1 MISRFLSSDSDDSTQ
16 DTLFNVAIAT
26 IFAREVLEGAIIIGQ
41 YRTVIQKSLQWDDE
55 FKAKALKTVT
65 YSALFATAVA
75 VLVVVAVGIP
85 LGILSQ
91 DLDEHT
97 VAIIEGLS
105 KVVAAIC
112 ILQLSLKMPYWLGL
126 YEKVSLLPKE
136 SIRTW
141 CSGSYVERTEEK
153 DVGLTLREIRFNV
166 AWNVWR
172 EVAECGVFLIPFF
185 LGTGAKAI
193 PLSALVGIAVSLVL
207 GLGIYFANTRMNSK
221 FWLAFVMSG
230 LTLMLSVGLF
240 VGGCHEFEEV
250 WGETREVWSIENP
263 NMSSSQL
270 PMVLLKPFG
279 YSSSRTV
286 LQICTFWCWLALG
299 LLCHGIKDQ
308 KTKGIR
314 SRRAQKEAADKD
326 NIFDP
331 EKDAQVDDPN
341 CLKTTAHTGT
351 EVPSANSD
359 ASSDNE
365 AVADGKYH
373 YSAGNAV
380 NTSEEL
386 EEHVA

>member
-1 MISRFLSSDSDDSTQ
+1 M
-16 DTLFNVAIAT
+16 NN
-26 IFAREVLEGAIIIGQ
+26 
-41 YRTVIQKSLQWDDE
+41 TVE
-55 FKAKALKTVT
+55 
-65 YSALFATAVA
+65 
-75 VLVVVAVGIP
+75 
-85 LGILSQ
+85 
-91 DLDEHT
+91 
-97 VAIIEGLS
+97 IIEGVS

-193 PLSALVGIAVSLVL
+193 PLSALVGIAISLVL
-207 GLGIYFANTRMNSK
+207 GLGIYFANTRMNNK

-250 WGETREVWSIENP
+250 WGETRDVWVIENP

-286 LQICTFWCWLALG
+286 LQICCFWCWLAFG
-299 LLCHGIKDQ
+299 LFCHGIKAY

-314 SRRAQKEAADKD
+314 KMRAQQEAAENE

-331 EKDAQVDDPN
+331 EKDAQVDDSKW
-341 CLKTTAHTGT
+341 LKTTAHTSD
-351 EVPSANSD
+351 EEPSTNSD
-359 ASSDNE
+359 ASSDDE
-365 AVADGKYH
+365 EVADDSNHQAVSSSVLDSSGT

-380 NTSEEL
+380 VNTSDEL
-386 EEHVA
+386 EEHIA